1 MKESCTFEGCGV
13 GCGNLRMHV
22 VDIWIAEDSL
32 NGDLRGEIQLEED
45 VDCGEVDGGVL
56 LC

>member
-1 MKESCTFEGCGV
+1 M
-13 GCGNLRMHV
+13 RAHV
-22 VDIWIAEDSL
+22 VDIGIAKDSL